1 MLFHGNIFGLKN
13 ENCLLSQDKWT
24 WRERFLSWRASFYE
38 ISVPKLFSVL
48 AAKRLALQSATPW
61 KRDKMGKNL
70 RLRSL
75 SFPLWSSPTQV
86 HVALF
91 GFFFFFLKN
100 STWKGL
106 RNQLSDFWVELSLL
120 SQRSFYILTSD
131 PYWSSMCIPC
141 MGSASLSVKWICR
154 AFAAGQASSLAGQFL
169 TRGFQA
175 HLGSEA
181 AGPASRAGCPFFT
194 ILVLL
199 RRAAPYL
206 RG

>member
-1 MLFHGNIFGLKN
+1 MKTVSWARMNEHGGKDFCLGEPLSTKSPFPNYFQFWQPRGWLFRV
-13 ENCLLSQDKWT
+13 Q
-24 WRERFLSWRASFYE
+24 R
-38 ISVPKLFSVL
+38 P
-48 AAKRLALQSATPW
+48 Q

-75 SFPLWSSPTQV
+75 SFPLWSSPTQAD
-86 HVALF
+86 VALF
-91 GFFFFFLKN
+91 GFFFFSEKLYMKRV
-100 STWKGL
+100 KEPA
-106 RNQLSDFWVELSLL
+106 FWLWLELSSL
-120 SQRSFYILTSD
+120 SQRSLYILTSD
-131 PYWSSMCIPC
+131 PYQSSMCIPC

-169 TRGFQA
+169 THGFQA

-206 RG
+206 HG